1 MSGGYS
7 NVGGSIIQQPNVK
20 KSQNF
25 ESMQPFTRDHT
36 ISPTLSNNQG
46 KGAKQSSIGG
56 GGGGSQLKTT
66 AQMKKRNAILNGK
79 TYNNDLIDATGDT
92 GGENAG

>member
-7 NVGGSIIQQPNVK
+7 NMGGSVVQNGPPNVK

-25 ESMQPFTRDHT
+25 ENMQPFTRDHT

-46 KGAKQSSIGG
+46 KSSKQSTI
-56 GGGGSQLKTT
+56 
-66 AQMKKRNAILNGK
+66 
-79 TYNNDLIDATGDT
+79 AT
-92 GGENAG
+92 